1 MIEVSG
7 IRLSLD
13 EVKGDIDLVLKRKV
27 ASLFRLNLESIGAVK
42 LLKKSIDARKSGVAF
57 VVTCAVTFSD
67 EIDETKLRAPAHC
80 HIKPHQPYRPLSYPH
95 LSLKEGACQPFV
107 VGSGPAGLCAALY
120 LARSGLAP
128 LIIERGAPVDERCA
142 IVDAFNKGA
151 DLDPVSNIQ
160 FGEGGAG
167 TFSDGKLTTGIKSP
181 LKAHVLHMFVEAG
194 APKEILYQA
203 KPHIGTDYLR
213 KMVKRIREHIEDA
226 GGRFMFYTQLADL
239 VFDEQG
245 KVCEVVIKD
254 TKTKERSS
262 LPCRE
267 MILAC
272 GHSARDTLKMLKK
285 NHFDME
291 RKPFSVGVRIEHLQ
305 ERINKVQYGPH
316 WNHPALGAA
325 EYKLVEHLP
334 NKRSVY
340 TFCMC
345 PGGEVVPAASED
357 FGVVVNGMS
366 TYARDKKNAN
376 SALLVGVLPDDCPGN
391 DVLSGMYVQR
401 QIEQLAY
408 GEVVECGGKPWQAPA
423 QTVGDFLSCNA
434 GNPSKMVEPSYA
446 RGVVWCDLY
455 EVLPQFVA
463 DSLSAALP
471 RLDKKLSGFAH
482 PEAVM
487 TGVETRSSSP
497 VRVMRNVKTL
507 QASRTIGLKKVRP
520 RDIARGHGAH
530 LRAARRVEG
539 CGVYPAGEGAGYAG
553 GIMSAAVDGLKVAE
567 AVVRAHGQRP

>member
-1 MIEVSG
+1 MIEISG
-7 IRLSLD
+7 IQLVLD
-13 EVKGDIDLVLKRKV
+13 EAKGDINRAIKRKV
-27 ASLFRLNLESIGAVK
+27 ASLFGLKLESICSIK
-42 LLKKSIDARKSGVAF
+42 LLKKSIDARKRSISF
-57 VVTCAVTFSD
+57 VITCAVEFAEEVD
-67 EIDETKLRAPAHC
+67 EDALSAPARC
-80 HIKPHQPYRPLSYPH
+80 HIKPYRPYEPLVYPRF
-95 LSLKEGACQPFV
+95 SLKKELERPV
-107 VGSGPAGLCAALY
+107 IVGSGPAGLCAALY
-120 LARSGLAP
+120 LARSGLSP
-128 LIIERGAPVDERCA
+128 LIIERGAPVDERCG
-142 IVDAFNKGA
+142 IVDAFKRGA
-151 DLDPVSNIQ
+151 DLDPVTNIQ

-194 APKEILYQA
+194 APKEIMYQA

-213 KMVKRIREHIEDA
+213 SMVKKLREQIEDA
-226 GGRFMFYTQLADL
+226 GGRFMFYSKLEDM
-239 VFDEQG
+239 VFDDEG
-245 KVCEVVIKD
+245 KICGIVIQD
-254 TKTKERSS
+254 TRTKERSS
-262 LPCRE
+262 LPC
-267 MILAC
+267 MQLVLAC
-272 GHSARDTLKMLKK
+272 GHSARDTLRMLKK

-291 RKPFSVGVRIEHLQ
+291 RKPFSIGVRIEHLQ
-305 ERINKVQYGPH
+305 KEINRVQFGKQ

-334 NKRSVY
+334 TKRSVY

-376 SALLVGVLPDDCPGN
+376 SALLVNVLPDDCPGN
-391 DVLSGMYVQR
+391 DVLAGMYMQR

-408 GEVVECGGKPWQAPA
+408 GEVVECGGSPWQAPA
-423 QTVGDFLSCNA
+423 QTVGDFLSCDA
-434 GNPSKMVEPSYA
+434 GNPSKMVEPSYD

-463 DSLSAALP
+463 DSLMSALP
-471 RLDKKLSGFAH
+471 RLGLKLPGFAH
-482 PEAVM
+482 PEAVL

-497 VRVMRNVKTL
+497 VRVMRNSETL
-507 QASRTIGLKKVRP
+507 QASRTIGRKKVRA
-520 RDIARGHGAH
+520 RDIARGHDAPAS
-530 LRAARRVEG
+530 AARSVEG

-567 AVVRAHGQRP
+567 RMLRYNKDA